1 AILCCVHAKPDQDP
15 RWDDLRLLLAVGRR
29 GSFLGAGRAVGL
41 ATSTLSRRL
50 TALEQSVGAVLVER
64 RADGA
69 RLTDA
74 GRRLAAAAEDVELAL
89 GARLRELPA
98 TGGRLSGSIRVTA
111 GDGFAELL
119 GEA

>member
-1 AILCCVHAKPDQDP
+1 MDTAAILCCVDANHQDP

-29 GSFLGAGRAVGL
+29 GSFLGAGRALGL

-50 TALEQSVGAVLVER
+50 TALERSVGAVLVER

-98 TGGRLSGSIRVTA
+98 AGGGCRAASA
-111 GDGFAELL
+111 
-119 GEA
+119 